1 MARGSIVMMKAI
13 LLLLLFCSLA
23 HADIAGR
30 VVAVTDG
37 DTIKVLDADNTEYK
51 VRLTGVDAP
60 ERGQPYNDASRKHLA
75 SMVAGKEVLV
85 EIDKQDIYG
94 RELGKVWVQ
103 PSDCPTC
110 GKTLNANY
118 AQVLAGMAW
127 WYRYYAKEQ
136 SPEDRGRY
144 ESAED
149 EAKVRKWGLWA
160 DPNPINSY
168 DWRKRKWSRL
178 NEALLPVPFSRR
190 VRFSWRYSNE

>member
-1 MARGSIVMMKAI
+1 MMKA
-13 LLLLLFCSLA
+13 LLILLLFCSLA
-23 HADIAGR
+23 HADITGR

-51 VRLTGVDAP
+51 VRLTGIDAP
-60 ERGQPYNDASRKHLA
+60 ERGQPYSKASRKYLA
-75 SMVAGKEVLV
+75 SLVAGKEVFV
-85 EIDKQDIYG
+85 ESDKQDIYG

-103 PSDCPTC
+103 PSDCPSC
-110 GKTLNANY
+110 GKTLDANY

-149 EAKVRKWGLWA
+149 ESKARGWGLWA
-160 DPNPINSY
+160 DPDPINPY
-168 DWRKRKWSRL
+168 VWRKSHR
-178 NEALLPVPFSRR
+178 
-190 VRFSWRYSNE
+190 